1 MKFVNFA
8 DDEIYDKMENISHQD
23 NIENV
28 LESLGGLTVK
38 EIDLVLQNLIKIRR
52 QKLPSVLSEK
62 ESELIKKIN
71 RQLPEEIRSRYNILL
86 NKKESQSLSDQEY
99 AELLELTRYA
109 EQFDVDRLKHLSD
122 LARLRNISLAQ
133 LIDDLELKPV
143 VNVS

>member
-1 MKFVNFA
+1 
-8 DDEIYDKMENISHQD
+8 MENISHQD

-86 NKKESQSLSDQEY
+86 NRKESQSLSDQEY